1 MDLSPETFE
10 LLLNWLHPD
19 REAAGEV
26 YQRIRALLVK
36 TFQNHGCSIPD
47 KLADLTIDRVAQRLN
62 AEFIE
67 NWNGEKAKYFSR
79 VGYYILL
86 ENRKK
91 NLHETQ
97 MSEKFD
103 ATNPE
108 KEDELERRL
117 NCLEECLGKLSAA
130 KRELIMGYYYGKRA
144 IKIKNREQLAEDL
157 NLNVAGLRVRALRIR
172 KELKMCIEQ
181 CLEGVAK

>member
-1 MDLSPETFE
+1 M
-10 LLLNWLHPD
+10 
-19 REAAGEV
+19 

-36 TFQNHGCSIPD
+36 TFQKHGCSAPD
-47 KLADLTIDRVAQRLN
+47 TLADVTIDRVAQTLSTD
-62 AEFIE
+62 FIE
-67 NWNGEKAKYFSR
+67 KWDGVKAKYFSR
-79 VGYYILL
+79 VGFYILL
-86 ENRKK
+86 EHRKK
-91 NLHETQ
+91 GLQETQ

-103 ATNPE
+103 APDPE
-108 KEDELERRL
+108 KDDDLEKRL
-117 NCLEECLGKLSAA
+117 SCLEECLGKLSAA

-172 KELKMCIEQ
+172 KELKTCIEQ